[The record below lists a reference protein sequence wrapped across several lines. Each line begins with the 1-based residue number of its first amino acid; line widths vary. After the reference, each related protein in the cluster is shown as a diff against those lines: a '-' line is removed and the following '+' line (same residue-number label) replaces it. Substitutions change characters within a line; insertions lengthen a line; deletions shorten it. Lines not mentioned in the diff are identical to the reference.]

1 MHTWAK
7 FSASQLKYT
16 ILLFDIV
23 FGKLIWQIAL
33 QCFHWSH
40 GSMNFLQ
47 FTYCLSLLKYI
58 CHFVYK
64 LNMYLPAAKVI
75 TLPFANHILPKIKL
89 FKFSPRDHRGL
100 NPWILHL
107 KNIIRDIIIVFPTP
121 NSLETLSLLH
131 IFCSFQSFF
140 ILLLWSLQRAFTCC
154 MLNHCFFLEFNLGD
168 GTTSTYLRLT
178 QCRTWIPWPRL
189 LNHEK
194 CNFVINRSI

>member
-1 MHTWAK
+1 MHTWEK

-89 FKFSPRDHRGL
+89 FKFSPRDHWGL

-121 NSLETLSLLH
+121 NSMETLSLLH
-131 IFCSFQSFF
+131 ILCSFQSFF
-140 ILLLWSLQRAFTCC
+140 ILLEVKFATCVH
-154 MLNHCFFLEFNLGD
+154 LLYVKPLFLFGVQSRWRCNLHL
-168 GTTSTYLRLT
+168 SQIYPMSYLDT
-178 QCRTWIPWPRL
+178 VAQITESW
-189 LNHEK
+189 K
-194 CNFVINRSI
+194 M